1 MRGVMDGRVLFAAA
15 VVLFGAASLY
25 SVLLW
30 RRGFSRDDWWCYGFL
45 AGSAVPLTGALLA
58 RGFSL
63 QRCPVTN
70 LFEAT
75 MFVAWAILA
84 AHLVIGLWSRLRFLA
99 AFSAPL
105 LLALGIFGLQPRL
118 DEPGPILDTGHGL
131 LSLHVTLILLGYGA
145 FGLSAMAAVMYL
157 VQERDLKLH
166 KLRAV
171 IARLPAIERLE
182 KVMVQASASGLV
194 LLSVGLAVSVVL
206 VRQSESAARAVRGDP
221 KVIWSLLVWCVY
233 LGMLV
238 TRGWLNRGPRW
249 LAWSSVGVFA
259 FVMLTFW
266 GTNLL
271 SPLHQQ

>member
-1 MRGVMDGRVLFAAA
+1 MAVIDGRVLFAAA
-15 VVLFGAASLY
+15 VVLFAAASLY

-30 RRGFSRDDWWCYGFL
+30 RRGFSRNDWWCYGL
-45 AGSAVPLTGALLA
+45 LTASTVPLTGALLS

-63 QRCPVTN
+63 QHCPVTN

-75 MFVAWAILA
+75 MFVAWAILL
-84 AHLVIGLWSRLRFLA
+84 AHVAIGMTARFRFLSAFA
-99 AFSAPL
+99 APML
-105 LLALGIFGLQPRL
+105 LGLGVFGLQPRL
-118 DEPGPILDTGHGL
+118 DEPGPVWNGARGL
-131 LSLHVTLILLGYGA
+131 LSLHVTLVLLGYGA
-145 FGLSAMAAVMYL
+145 FALSAMSAVMYL
-157 VQERDLKLH
+157 VQERDLKVH

-171 IARLPAIERLE
+171 LARLPAIERLE
-182 KVMVQASASGLV
+182 KVMVQAAGTGLV
-194 LLSVGLAVSVVL
+194 LLSLGLALSVVL

-221 KVIWSLLVWCVY
+221 KVVWSILVWCVY
-233 LGMLV
+233 LGLLV

-249 LAWSSVGVFA
+249 LAWSSVGVFV